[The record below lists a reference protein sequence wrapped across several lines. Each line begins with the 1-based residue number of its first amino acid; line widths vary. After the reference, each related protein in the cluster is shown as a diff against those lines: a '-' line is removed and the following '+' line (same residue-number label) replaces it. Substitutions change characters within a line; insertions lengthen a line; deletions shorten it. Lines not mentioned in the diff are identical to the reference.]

1 MREIVDRTDVELLV
15 TRFYDKVKLDDL
27 LAPVFAHI
35 DWPQHLPTMYNFWS
49 SILLGDQSYRNS
61 PFLKHVALNIGPEHF
76 ERWLALFAET
86 VDENFRGL
94 GAEEAKARAQS
105 IAAVWQH
112 KLATGSW

>member
-15 TRFYDKVKLDDL
+15 TRFYEKVKLDDL

-49 SILLGDQSYRNS
+49 SILLGDQSYRSN
-61 PFLKHVALNIGPEHF
+61 PFVKHVALNIGSMHF
-76 ERWLALFAET
+76 ERWLHLFNET
-86 VDENFRGL
+86 VDENFNGER
-94 GAEEAKARAQS
+94 AEEVKARAHS

-112 KLATGSW
+112 KLSIGH